1 MKREFIPVCEPSL
14 NGNEIKYALE
24 ALETGWIS
32 SAGKYVNE
40 FEQSFADYL
49 GVKHGI
55 AVTNGTAALHL
66 ALIALG
72 VGPGDEVIIPNFTMI
87 ASAFA
92 VTYTGAMPVFIDA
105 EATTWNID
113 PEKIEE
119 KISPA
124 TKAIMPVHIY
134 GHPCEMEA
142 IQQIA
147 LKHNL
152 LILEDAAESHG
163 ALYNGKHCGA
173 LGDIG
178 AFSFFA
184 NKIATTGEG
193 GIVVTDD
200 DGLAASCRYYKN
212 LCFPVNS
219 PRNYNH
225 DHIGYNYRMSNVL
238 AAIGLAQVERLD
250 TYVEQRINNNQI
262 YQEYLADVPG
272 IHLQPEIAGAKNVY
286 WMNGL
291 VVNQSEYGMGRTSLM
306 SSLKEMNIDTR
317 LFFSGMNQ
325 QSSLMNYGCSSDGD
339 YPISDW
345 LAENGFYLP
354 SGSNL
359 SNDAIKYICDVIK
372 DIHAKA

>member
-92 VTYTGAMPVFIDA
+92 VTYTGAMPVFVDA
-105 EATTWNID
+105 EAETWNID

-134 GHPCEMEA
+134 GHPCEMDA
-142 IQQIA
+142 IKNIA

-152 LILEDAAESHG
+152 LIIEDAAESHG
-163 ALYNGKHCGA
+163 ALYNGKYCGN
-173 LGDIG
+173 LGDMA

-200 DGLAASCRYYKN
+200 DELAARCRYYKN

-238 AAIGLAQVERLD
+238 AAIGLAQVEKLD
-250 TYVEQRINNNQI
+250 TYVEQRISNNAI
-262 YQEYLADVPG
+262 YQQHLAGVPG
-272 IHLQPEIAGAKNVY
+272 IQLQPELAGTRNVY

-291 VVNQSEYGMGRTSLM
+291 VVNELEYGVGRTTLM
-306 SSLKEMNIDTR
+306 SSLKQMNIDTR

-325 QSSLMNYGCSSDGD
+325 QPSLIKYGCSSGGD
-339 YPISDW
+339 YPVTDW
-345 LAENGFYLP
+345 LAKNGFYLP
-354 SGSNL
+354 SGSDL
-359 SNDAIKYICDVIK
+359 SEDAIKYICDVIK
-372 DIHAKA
+372 DIHVRA